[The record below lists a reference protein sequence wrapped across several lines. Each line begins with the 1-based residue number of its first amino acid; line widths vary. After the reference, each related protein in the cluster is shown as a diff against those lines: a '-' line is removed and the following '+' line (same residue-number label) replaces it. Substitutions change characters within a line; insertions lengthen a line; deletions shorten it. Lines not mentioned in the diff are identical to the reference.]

1 MKSMIRT
8 QKAMLVLAGAAVMAG
23 TLSGPAQAFNFQ
35 QSDLIL
41 SIYGNR
47 TVGEGKEVL
56 INLSDLTPVG
66 ASGPVGNMNALTN
79 PSQTY
84 TFDLSAYLSA
94 PGVIDTNPASPA
106 FPVRYTVA
114 GYWNEGVTGGATIK
128 AGSSTNLAGT
138 VQGAIGNTGVG
149 LNNWSGSVT
158 DVNAPNLISGQN
170 GAVVAFDNANSH
182 STRTGTAERL
192 FGGFDKS
199 MAANLDQLLYIVKG
213 DTELIDDPLTGMGQA
228 KLFANG
234 IFQITGGQL
243 AAIPVPAAV
252 VLFGSGLIGLVGMAR
267 RNLFGQTA

>member
-1 MKSMIRT
+1 MKT
-8 QKAMLVLAGAAVMAG
+8 VQKAVMALAGAAVLVTG
-23 TLSGPAQAFNFQ
+23 TLSQPAWAFNFQ
-35 QSDLIL
+35 QGDLIL

-47 TVGEGKEVL
+47 TVGEGKEAL

-66 ASGPVGNMNALTN
+66 GAGPVGDMNALTN

-84 TFDLSAYLSA
+84 TFDLSAYLNA
-94 PGVIDTNPASPA
+94 AGVIDTNPASPDY
-106 FPVRYTVA
+106 PVRYTVMGFQA
-114 GYWNEGVTGGATIK
+114 DLGTGGYAIK
-128 AGSSTNLAGT
+128 AGSATNLAGT

-149 LNNWSGSVT
+149 LNNWAGNVT
-158 DVNAPNLISGQN
+158 DVNAPNLIPGQN

-192 FGGFDKS
+192 FGGFNTA

-213 DTELIDDPLTGMGQA
+213 DTELVDNPLMAMGQA
-228 KLFANG
+228 QLFANG